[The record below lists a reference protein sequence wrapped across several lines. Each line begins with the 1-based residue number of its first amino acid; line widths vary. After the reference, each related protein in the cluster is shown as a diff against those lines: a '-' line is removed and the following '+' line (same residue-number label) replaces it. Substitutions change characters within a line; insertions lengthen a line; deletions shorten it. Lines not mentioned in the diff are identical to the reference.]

1 MHEYNRPKAS
11 YRAEIEILKSRF
23 IATVFP
29 ANSVEEAKLR
39 LADTRRE
46 MPTANHHVY
55 AFVVGFGSS
64 VIEGLSDDGEPT
76 GTAGQPVMAVL
87 RGTQLGDT
95 LIIVTRYFGG
105 TLLGTGGLVRAYT
118 EAAQAALAGVE
129 IERKVE
135 RRQVMLVIPYSAY
148 QRISRLLREH
158 EVIMLE
164 EDFGS
169 DVTLLIEIPVASIDI
184 IERAVADTC
193 AGKAEFVRS

>member
-1 MHEYNRPKAS
+1 MPEYNRPKAS
-11 YRAEIEILKSRF
+11 YRTEIEILKSRF

-29 ANSVEEAKLR
+29 VCTVEEAKSR
-39 LADTRRE
+39 LVDTRRE
-46 MPTANHHVY
+46 MTTANHHVY
-55 AFVVGFGSS
+55 AFIVGFGSS

-87 RGTQLGDT
+87 RGSQLGDT
-95 LIIVTRYFGG
+95 LIVVTRYFGG

-118 EAAQAALAGVE
+118 EAAQAALARVE
-129 IERKVE
+129 VERKVE

-164 EDFGS
+164 EEFGS
-169 DVTLLIEIPVASIDI
+169 EVTLLIEISNASIDI

-193 AGKAEFVRS
+193 AGKAEFVRY